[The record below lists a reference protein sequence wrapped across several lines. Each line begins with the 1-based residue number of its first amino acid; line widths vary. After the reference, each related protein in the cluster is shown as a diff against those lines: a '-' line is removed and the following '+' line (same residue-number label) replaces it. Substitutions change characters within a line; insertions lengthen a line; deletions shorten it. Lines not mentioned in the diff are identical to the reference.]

1 MTVTRLTYRA
11 FGLCW
16 DSDFEVPALGS
27 ALGSTVRAEQVGANE
42 SVVRVRAGAVT
53 QPGTLVASR
62 VAIGVG
68 GEAIFE
74 VAGAGRLFVGSA
86 SDVLVDLSEEA
97 DHDLLGLVLAGPVA
111 AEVLARAG
119 HLVVHGSAVATP
131 SGAVV
136 FVGPPS
142 VGASTLAAALS
153 THGYPL
159 LSDDVVAIRV
169 DEFGESFVPPGR
181 QLLQLHADSY
191 RLVAG
196 DKPLGALRDSLERY
210 WWVPE
215 HMAAGELPLRAIYV
229 MEHTN
234 LDEGSVVRNDAWDVG
249 PRLMSRRWNQAV
261 AAACGRSRKDRLWA
275 SAIEVSTPTAKIR
288 NARSPGFAVQL
299 AQVIARDLASEEF

>member
-1 MTVTRLTYRA
+1 MTVTSLTYRA
-11 FGLCW
+11 FGLSW
-16 DSDFEVPALGS
+16 DSDFDLPALGS
-27 ALGSTVRAEQVGANE
+27 PVRADQTPSHE
-42 SVVRVRAGAVT
+42 SVVRISTGAVT
-53 QPGTLVASR
+53 QPGTAVASQ

-68 GEAIFE
+68 GEAIFD
-74 VAGAGRLFVGSA
+74 VAGVGRLLVA
-86 SDVLVDLSEEA
+86 SSGDVVVDLSEEA
-97 DHDLLGLVLAGPVA
+97 DHDLLGVLLAGPVA

-153 THGYPL
+153 NHGYPL

-169 DEFGESFVPPGR
+169 DEFGESFVPAGR
-181 QLLQLHADSY
+181 QLLQLHTDS
-191 RLVAG
+191 RILFSSEN
-196 DKPLGALRDSLERY
+196 PLGTLRDSLERY
-210 WWVPE
+210 WCVPGQT
-215 HMAAGELPLRAIYV
+215 AAGEMPLRAIYV

-299 AQVIARDLASEEF
+299 AQVIARDLATEEF